1 MIRQLTPH
9 EISAIP
15 SAPFS
20 WQRFRIEILL
30 HTYGL
35 THDFFRLYRQEE
47 SGGLLSVLDQNG
59 ILDLPDS
66 ADLSEWA
73 DFLPMLGLADLSL
86 TGKGGNR
93 LSQRLG
99 GPTKSGSVMVCEA
112 PSQTTA
118 SHLRIASTIDD
129 YRLIYGILSHAF
141 EMGEFEPWYCD
152 LFARCKRGQAAFYQ
166 LREQGCAFATFNDD
180 HLFLSAVAVLPE
192 CRGNGVGSEML
203 RGILSAHQ
211 GKSAAVFSRNASAD
225 RFYQRLGFTVSDH
238 WLELQM
244 K

>member
-1 MIRQLTPH
+1 M
-9 EISAIP
+9 S

-20 WQRFRIEILL
+20 WQRFRIETLL
-30 HTYGL
+30 RIYGL

-47 SGGLLSVLDQNG
+47 SGGLLSVLDQSG

-73 DFLPMLGLADLSL
+73 DFLPILGLADLSL
-86 TGKGGNR
+86 TGEIGNR
-93 LSQRLG
+93 LSKRLDN
-99 GPTKSGSVMVCEA
+99 PAKSGSVMVCKA
-112 PSQTTA
+112 SSQTTTP
-118 SHLRIASTIDD
+118 HLQIASTIDD

-141 EMGEFEPWYCD
+141 EMGDFEPWYCD
-152 LFARCKRGQAAFYQ
+152 LFARCKRGQVAFYQ
-166 LREQGCAFATFNDD
+166 WREQGCALAAFDQD
-180 HLFLSAVAVLPE
+180 RLFLSAVAVLPE

-203 RGILSAHQ
+203 HAIMSAHQ
-211 GKSAAVFSRNASAD
+211 GKSVAVFSRNPSAD
-225 RFYQRLGFTVSDH
+225 RFYQRLGFTVSDC